1 MQFKD
6 NGIIRLTTAYTPAEG
21 EGARIAPATYAGK
34 EKTEREPGRAQGPAI
49 SDGTATM
56 KLDDNGN
63 IITDGRSRSVVI
75 DSIGS
80 QATRSEQAL
89 WNCREE
95 LSLPGLVLQ
104 EGDKAIL
111 EEAVRKKIGD
121 SKANI
126 EETIDFDNLVNFF
139 LNTLNIYNDQSSSW
153 TFPHRHVDGIVRFA
167 SSTPDGKTEVWTK
180 NKELK
185 KKLLQA
191 SPKDLKTLLEIAPN
205 SAVYGYWLSTGA
217 PINYKVSRSYSY
229 DIIGYGA
236 SQINYGSTKIDTLPT
251 ASKKYYKITDGSLRE
266 YGEKEKGAKE
276 ASSLLLGS
284 VPSYSTAHITA
295 ESILGKGSILL
306 GQLRALV
313 SQDSTLDT
321 AQQEAAFQALAH
333 IALLGH
339 ALKEDTWSLRS
350 GCTLIPERTYWT
362 GVYPGQQE
370 EQLEIL
376 TVEDLKQ
383 ETAQAIAKAQNLGVM
398 GNAESRIP
406 LYLSNSLLTVS
417 VAPFID
423 SLTK

>member
-6 NGIIRLTTAYTPAEG
+6 NGIIRFTTSYTPAEG
-21 EGARIAPATYAGK
+21 EGARIAPATYAGD
-34 EKTEREPGRAQGPAI
+34 ETAGRAQGPAI

-104 EGDKAIL
+104 EGDKALL
-111 EEAVRKKIGD
+111 EEVVRKKLD
-121 SKANI
+121 ASKAKI
-126 EETIDFDNLVNFF
+126 EETIDFDDLVDFF
-139 LNTLNIYNDQSSSW
+139 LTTLNIYNDQSSSW
-153 TFPHRHVDGIVRFA
+153 IFPHRHVDGIVRFA

-180 NKELK
+180 DKELK

-251 ASKKYYKITDGSLRE
+251 NKDYNYKLENGKLQEVTKDGKKP
-266 YGEKEKGAKE
+266 
-276 ASSLLLGS
+276 SSFLLGS

-313 SQDSTLDT
+313 SQDLTLDT

>member
-6 NGIIRLTTAYTPAEG
+6 NGIIRLTTSYTPAEG
-21 EGARIAPATYAGK
+21 EGARIAPATYAGDK
-34 EKTEREPGRAQGPAI
+34 DEGREQGPAI
-49 SDGTATM
+49 SENTATM

-63 IITDGRSRSVVI
+63 IIADGRSRSVVI

-104 EGDKAIL
+104 EGDKAVL
-111 EEAVRKKIGD
+111 EEAVRKKLD
-121 SKANI
+121 SSKAKI
-126 EETIDFDNLVNFF
+126 EETVDFDDLVDFF
-139 LNTLNIYNDQSSSW
+139 LTTLNIYNDQSSSW

-180 NKELK
+180 DKALK

-251 ASKKYYKITDGSLRE
+251 DNDYKYKLENGALQEVEKD
-266 YGEKEKGAKE
+266 GEKPSKF
-276 ASSLLLGS
+276 LLGS

-306 GQLRALV
+306 GKLRAMV
-313 SQDSTLDT
+313 SQDPTLS
-321 AQQEAAFQALAH
+321 AEQQEAAFQALAH

-339 ALKEDTWSLRS
+339 VLKEDTWNLRS

-362 GVYPGQQE
+362 GIYPGKQE
-370 EQLEIL
+370 EQLEVL

-383 ETAQAIAKAQNLGVM
+383 ETAQAIATAQNLGVM

-406 LYLSNSLLTVS
+406 LYLSDSLLAVS

-423 SLTK
+423 SLTKEK

>member
-21 EGARIAPATYAGK
+21 EGARVAPATYAGE
-34 EKTEREPGRAQGPAI
+34 EKTGREQGPAI
-49 SDGTATM
+49 SENTTTM

-63 IITDGRSRSVVI
+63 IIADGKSRSVVI
-75 DSIGS
+75 DSVGS

-104 EGDKAIL
+104 EGDKSLL
-111 EEAVRKKIGD
+111 EEAVRKKLD
-121 SKANI
+121 ASKAKI
-126 EETIDFDNLVNFF
+126 EETVDFDDLVDFF
-139 LNTLNIYNDQSSSW
+139 LTTLNIYNDQSSSW

-180 NKELK
+180 DKELK

-236 SQINYGSTKIDTLPT
+236 SQINYGATKLDTFPT
-251 ASKKYYKITDGSLRE
+251 NSEKRYELIDGSLRE
-266 YGEKEKGAKE
+266 KDKASGK
-276 ASSLLLGS
+276 ASSFLLGS

-313 SQDSTLDT
+313 SQDPTLDT

-339 ALKEDTWSLRS
+339 VLKEDTWNLRS

-362 GVYPGQQE
+362 GIYPGKQE
-370 EQLEIL
+370 EQLEVL
-376 TVEDLKQ
+376 TAEDVKQ
-383 ETAQAIAKAQNLGVM
+383 ETAQAIATAQNLGVM

-406 LYLSNSLLTVS
+406 LYLSDSLLAVS
-417 VAPFID
+417 VAPFIE
-423 SLTK
+423 SLTKEK